1 MFFPDPTREIHLTL
15 NVVFAGFGITAPE
28 FGYDDYAGLDVRG
41 KAVLVFDFHPGYHEP
56 SDTFDRLDFEK
67 LSRAV
72 ALTINAARALGQ
84 RRAPAAVRAGSSGGG
99 AVDDVSARGASAPAE
114 ARAR

>member
-41 KAVLVFDFHPGYHEP
+41 KAVLVFDFHPGSHEP
-56 SDTFDRLDFEK
+56 SDTIDRLDFEK

-72 ALTINAARALGQ
+72 SLTVNAVRALGRTDPPPRFGQ
-84 RRAPAAVRAGSSGGG
+84 GPGVVR
-99 AVDDVSARGASAPAE
+99 
-114 ARAR
+114 